1 MGVTTNTSH
10 NHRNE
15 TLLEGCRKLG
25 YSSSVVP
32 QNTGA
37 RAEGDDGDGGEVP
50 HLDGYCSNGCGSG
63 KKGQGRKMGTYVPYP
78 NTTPQLSTEKTS
90 LIYPS
95 HPGSTQTWL
104 PDAAKA
110 GARFIQTYRVDKVL
124 FADDTNT
131 AAIGVTGTWGAHS
144 QPLKITAKKVI
155 ISAGSLHTPSL
166 LLRSG
171 LTVFPHPLPAI
182 SVPN

>member
-63 KKGQGRKMGTYVPYP
+63 KKGQGRKMGTYVPSP
-78 NTTPQLSTEKTS
+78 NTTPQLSRENVANISPAPGQYTNLAPRRGKSWRTLHPDLPRRQSPLRRRHKHLCNWRHGDLGRTS
-90 LIYPS
+90 PAAEDHGQESHNQRWIATHSMSPS
-95 HPGSTQTWL
+95 P
-104 PDAAKA
+104 
-110 GARFIQTYRVDKVL
+110 
-124 FADDTNT
+124 
-131 AAIGVTGTWGAHS
+131 
-144 QPLKITAKKVI
+144 
-155 ISAGSLHTPSL
+155 
-166 LLRSG
+166 
-171 LTVFPHPLPAI
+171 
-182 SVPN
+182 